1 MSETTGGLCPVMSH
15 LSSEKIITST
25 APANKAS
32 TKDAVKENKT
42 VNCGA
47 AAKPQRNVG
56 VAGTGVLAK

>member
-32 TKDAVKENKT
+32 TKDAVKTMKK
-42 VNCGA
+42 V
-47 AAKPQRNVG
+47 
-56 VAGTGVLAK
+56 